1 MGDQRLPARDRRPGR
16 GGRAPVDHVR
26 PGADVQLGV
35 DVFAAGSAATGL
47 ADGEAAIIAARA
59 VQGVGAAPD
68 DPARD
73 RQAARLPA
81 QGSAA
86 GRWGSRRGLH
96 GLPVAGPLLGG
107 LLTEID
113 WRLVFWVNV
122 PLAAVTILLTVVAK
136 PEGERAGGHFDV
148 PGALTLVPG

>member
-1 MGDQRLPARDRRPGR
+1 MIPPSGSLVLNSPAQRARPG
-16 GGRAPVDHVR
+16 
-26 PGADVQLGV
+26 
-35 DVFAAGSAATGL
+35 
-47 ADGEAAIIAARA
+47 DG
-59 VQGVGAAPD
+59 D
-68 DPARD
+68 
-73 RQAARLPA
+73 L
-81 QGSAA
+81 
-86 GRWGSRRGLH
+86 RRGLH

-148 PGALTLVPG
+148 RAPSRWSPG